1 MRAINVEY
9 EDLDR
14 WKDYVSMGEEEGRNM
29 LLEKESGD
37 SVLIQVARMR
47 GWS

>member
-1 MRAINVEY
+1 VRAINVEY

-14 WKDYVSMGEEEGRNM
+14 WKDYVSMGDEEGRRIV
-29 LLEKESGD
+29 LEKEPGN
-37 SVLIQVARMR
+37 SVLNQVAHMR